1 MATVVALLLLAG
13 CRESRP
19 SLSSRGAIDTVLVR
33 TVDLRS
39 DGRPDTVALHIVA
52 DGCAAPFTWTLT
64 ITSDARRIYSVH
76 QDDSRLDRF
85 FGDEGYVAGCRGY
98 LECKR
103 KYYFN
108 DLLADSLDPPFDLEG
123 VLDTAQSNTLRA
135 VAGSYLAE
143 HLGPAEERVGR
154 IVSSMER
161 LLRSNRAFVI
171 CVSTSPVTHDP
182 LMMYVPELDEFVP
195 IYID

>member
-19 SLSSRGAIDTVLVR
+19 SLNSRGAIDTVLVR
-33 TVDLRS
+33 AVDLRS

-52 DGCAAPFTWTLT
+52 DGYAAPFTWTLT

-76 QDDSRLDRF
+76 RDDSRLDRF

-135 VAGSYLAE
+135 VAGDYLAG
-143 HLGPAEERVGR
+143 HFGLGKDR
-154 IVSSMER
+154 IATVTSSMAQ
-161 LLRSNRAFVI
+161 LLRSGRAVVI
-171 CVSTSPVTHDP
+171 GVTSSPVSREP